1 MKKRNISMRSDTNGV
16 LHAEIKDGIL
26 SRLIDDGPAL
36 VAAILV
42 TAASTVIGW
51 GIYSDLTRAFYASA
65 HEQFLVMLGVVC
77 VIVASAGF
85 GFGRSS
91 GVRRARAKEAADALH
106 ANEAQRLRPTRPSS
120 PAAAMLDP
128 EDTAA
133 ATVAESTTVTQ
144 SKEERLRFLSNAA
157 QELRAPLTS
166 MCLAARIIR
175 KHHESTPEVVERFG
189 ETLILEADKL
199 GGTIDEFL
207 DLTRIESGCVDWNE
221 RDLEPAELINAAIS
235 EIEPL
240 AISYGVAVSFVLE
253 PELNPVL
260 ADYDRVRQMITVLLG
275 IAVREAADDV
285 EICIQIAEANGG
297 WIISVGDSTH
307 VYSHSDARRIISWTD
322 PEVDEA
328 DRATDSAA
336 QAIGLNFCRK
346 VASHYE
352 GRLWVEGNLTE
363 SGCIRVTIPYPTEQ
377 ALARATASAKRTQQK
392 RGGVSEAFSDSD
404 LESRHE
410 AAVRA
415 LSERASHQAPE
426 EEALDSGY
434 APESTT
440 TDTVG
445 ESLDDAASSGFE
457 AKATPQSGPLAVQGS
472 RDLVGEASEPTD
484 GEKDAGASNGAD
496 TPKGLPHRSEQEL
509 AAPAA
514 PADASEHTTESST
527 LPSPVTAKTEAP
539 APVADAQPALSK
551 LDALR
556 DKAVSKSNATSD
568 VNPSETGTPNSEPAD
583 KAPQT
588 HAQPTPQAPS
598 ATPKE
603 RSAASLR
610 HRSTT
615 AARARIA
622 QRADES
628 APEDEPTAP
637 RPVTGMAI
645 SARRRPGARPML
657 ALSGPAGSG
666 STDNGTSV
674 RAASDKDLLELA
686 FGDDGDNG
694 EVSREEAELV
704 AKATGTTVAPY
715 NPKARTART
724 VRPAAPPSNRD
735 VAQRAGDA
743 NRGRE
748 ESSRSGETRNSR
760 LNENVAKRLGIK

>member
-42 TAASTVIGW
+42 TAASTVVGW
-51 GIYSDLTRAFYASA
+51 GLYSDLTDAFYASA
-65 HEQFLVMLGVVC
+65 QGQFLVMLGVIC

-91 GVRRARAKEAADALH
+91 GVRRARAKQATEALPAH
-106 ANEAQRLRPTRPSS
+106 EAHRIRPTRPASS
-120 PAAAMLDP
+120 AQTMLDP
-128 EDTAA
+128 EDSAA
-133 ATVAESTTVTQ
+133 ASVAENTTVTQ
-144 SKEERLRFLSNAA
+144 SKEERFRFLSDAA

-221 RDLEPAELINAAIS
+221 RDLEPAELINAAVN

-253 PELNPVL
+253 PELNPIL
-260 ADYDRVRQMITVLLG
+260 ADYDRVRQMLTVLLG
-275 IAVREAADDV
+275 IAVREAADDI

-307 VYSHSDARRIISWTD
+307 VYTHSDARRIISWTAPETDKEDKAMD
-322 PEVDEA
+322 P
-328 DRATDSAA
+328 AA

-346 VASHYE
+346 VVSRYE

-363 SGCIRVTIPYPTEQ
+363 SGCLRVTIPYPTEQ
-377 ALARATASAKRTQQK
+377 ALARATASTNRTQQK
-392 RGGVSEAFSDSD
+392 SGGVSEQLSDSD

-415 LSERASHQAPE
+415 LSERASHQDPE
-426 EEALDSGY
+426 EEAYDSGCE
-434 APESTT
+434 PDEESF
-440 TDTVG
+440 D
-445 ESLDDAASSGFE
+445 EAASSAFD
-457 AKATPQSGPLAVQGS
+457 AKSTAESDPLAVQGG
-472 RDLVGEASEPTD
+472 RDLVGGDSEPAD
-484 GEKDAGASNGAD
+484 GKKDERALDGAD
-496 TPKGLPHRSEQEL
+496 TLKGLPHRKEQEL
-509 AAPAA
+509 TAPAA
-514 PADASEHTTESST
+514 PADAQ
-527 LPSPVTAKTEAP
+527 P
-539 APVADAQPALSK
+539 DASK

-556 DKAVSKSNATSD
+556 GKAASKPNAAGD
-568 VNPSETGTPNSEPAD
+568 ADPGKTGTQNSEPVSTASQTPPLT
-583 KAPQT
+583 KPQS
-588 HAQPTPQAPS
+588 PS
-598 ATPKE
+598 AAPKE

-610 HRSTT
+610 HRST
-615 AARARIA
+615 AATRTRIP
-622 QRADES
+622 QSADES
-628 APEDEPTAP
+628 AGGDRQPGDDPTAP

-645 SARRRPGARPML
+645 SARRRAGARPVL
-657 ALSGPAGSG
+657 ALSGPTGSG
-666 STDNGTSV
+666 ESDNGTSV

-686 FGDDGDNG
+686 FGGDGENS

-704 AKATGTTVAPY
+704 AKATGSTVAPY
-715 NPKARTART
+715 DPKARTARA
-724 VRPAAPPSNRD
+724 VRPASTPSNRN
-735 VAQRAGDA
+735 VAQRNGDA
-743 NRGRE
+743 TRGRE
-748 ESSRSGETRNSR
+748 ESSRSGEARNGR
-760 LNENVAKRLGIK
+760 LDGNLAKRLGIK